1 VNKRIKIEGTSK
13 RLTNTFVLPMVGI
26 NHKTLPNNFINSYIL
41 DDYKVVIVYDKNTDY
56 NDIFAHHLNR
66 IMENNKYFIEYQD
79 LEDEFNV
86 FFNIPEEFKDDFDLY
101 LLGKYS
107 EFSDNFKAILTG
119 FFGIKTIKEGHTV
132 SVHNTI
138 YPEDFKRKLIA
149 EHLSYKNSI
158 IDYTMIKEV
167 LDRPDLSKEMF
178 KQISILEA
186 QNTTF

>member
-1 VNKRIKIEGTSK
+1 VNKRIEIEGRDR
-13 RLTNTFVLPMVGI
+13 RLTNTFVLPMVGL

-41 DDYKVVIVYDKNTDY
+41 DDYKVVAVYDKNTDY

-66 IMENNKYFIEYQD
+66 VLDNNKHLIEYQD
-79 LEDEFNV
+79 LDDEIDI
-86 FFNIPEEFKDDFDLY
+86 FFKIPEEFKDDFDLY

-107 EFSDNFKAILTG
+107 EFSDDFKAVLTS

-149 EHLSYKNSI
+149 EHLSYKNSV
-158 IDYTMIKEV
+158 IDYTLIKEV
-167 LDRPDLSKEMF
+167 LDRPNLDKERF
-178 KQISILEA
+178 KQLSILTA